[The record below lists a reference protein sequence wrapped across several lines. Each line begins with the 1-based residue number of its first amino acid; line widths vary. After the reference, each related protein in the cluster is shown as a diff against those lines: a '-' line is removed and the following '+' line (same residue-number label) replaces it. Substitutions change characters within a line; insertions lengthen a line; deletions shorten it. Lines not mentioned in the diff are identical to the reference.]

1 MNIELRH
8 LRAFTAVAQAM
19 NFTRAAEHLH
29 LSQPSLSHT
38 IRQLEEQLGFRL
50 FARSTRATALTGDG
64 ERFLIEAAAVL
75 KRFDSAMERSSRMAG
90 GELGRLRVGYLIGAA
105 VNEVPAVLRAF
116 ARRYPGVEVVLAEY
130 DFASPNGGIDTGETD
145 IALIRPPLAGGLG
158 DAVVTTLLSEP
169 CVACVPEDHPFAALP
184 RVTVAQ
190 LLTEPIIAAP
200 GDNAWRDFW
209 ILSAYR
215 ASPAKVVHEAATFE
229 AELQSVAL
237 GLGLSIV
244 PASAGLLY
252 ARPGVRFVPIEDMD
266 HCEVAAVHL
275 RDAPRAAANFA
286 ELAKATMAG

>member
-8 LRAFTAVAQAM
+8 LRAFVAVARTA
-19 NFTRAAEHLH
+19 NFTRAAEQLH

-50 FARSTRATALTGDG
+50 FARTTRTTVLTGDG
-64 ERFLIEAAAVL
+64 EQFLAESVAVL

-116 ARRYPGVEVVLAEY
+116 GKRYPDVEVELTEY

-145 IALIRPPLAGGLG
+145 IALVRPPLADGIG
-158 DAVVTTLLSEP
+158 DLVVTTLLSEP

-184 RVTVAQ
+184 GVTVAQ
-190 LLTEPIIAAP
+190 LLPEPIIAAP

-209 ILSAYR
+209 ILTAYR
-215 ASPAKVVHEAATFE
+215 TSPANVVHEAATFE

-237 GLGLSIV
+237 GRGLSIV
-244 PASAGLLY
+244 PASAGRLY
-252 ARPGVRFVPIEDMD
+252 ARPGVRFVPIEGMD
-266 HCEVAAVHL
+266 HCEVAMAH
-275 RDAPRAAANFA
+275 RPDAPRAATNFA
-286 ELAKATMAG
+286 EIAKSTLTG